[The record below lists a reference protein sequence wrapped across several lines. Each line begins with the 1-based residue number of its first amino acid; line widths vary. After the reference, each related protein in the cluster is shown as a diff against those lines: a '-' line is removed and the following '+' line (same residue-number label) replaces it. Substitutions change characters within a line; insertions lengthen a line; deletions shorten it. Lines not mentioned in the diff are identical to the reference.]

1 MEIQHWSLLGII
13 GHALLLGCCLLVTV
27 AHFIMEPLRWNRCYQ
42 PVDCSPAGHKGV
54 RDALFCTALAT
65 YILPFKLGIPLRIFL
80 LRRHGELSLHFLG
93 VVIALDGLVSL
104 SAWAVVAASCAWLAA
119 LHWSPPW
126 YLWLVICASA
136 LACVAAVT
144 VRRAIGLR
152 LLQRLREAL
161 ALLDSPWRRIGLS
174 AVILLVDVLSYG
186 LRHAMLLLLVTGD
199 FRHIWIGGSIGII
212 ATFAGIVSGLPMGLV
227 GYDATLVALL
237 TLVGVPPEQALLIAL
252 INRALNLASAAMLG
266 IPAAM
271 RLGLGSSVGSII
283 RKFREIAHDRT

>member
-1 MEIQHWSLLGII
+1 
-13 GHALLLGCCLLVTV
+13 
-27 AHFIMEPLRWNRCYQ
+27 
-42 PVDCSPAGHKGV
+42 
-54 RDALFCTALAT
+54 
-65 YILPFKLGIPLRIFL
+65 
-80 LRRHGELSLHFLG
+80 
-93 VVIALDGLVSL
+93 
-104 SAWAVVAASCAWLAA
+104 
-119 LHWSPPW
+119 
-126 YLWLVICASA
+126 
-136 LACVAAVT
+136 
-144 VRRAIGLR
+144 
-152 LLQRLREAL
+152 
-161 ALLDSPWRRIGLS
+161 
-174 AVILLVDVLSYG
+174 
-186 LRHAMLLLLVTGD
+186 MLLLLVTGD